1 VVITKI
7 ISTGAFGPETASLDV
22 AIKLKIPYGGFSPK
36 ADDPKLVSRFKLTEQ
51 TFESPLDCAKA
62 NIQISDGTLIFTRG
76 EPDEDIR
83 QLIDYANECEHP
95 IRRIDFLQTSPIQ
108 AVYDIGI
115 WWARHSIDT
124 VHVTGSD
131 DPDLYHE
138 VYESLYSLFVLG
150 MEEAPESGKPSLFR
164 NPIPRTV
171 DVAVQ
176 YLMDELPLKDK
187 VRIANMNADE
197 VEDLHFRLGVFIRNR
212 FGLWEGNPHL
222 LLDCAEDAGQDI
234 QHADEASAVILGR
247 LALELEKT
255 HKLRKV

>member
-1 VVITKI
+1 M
-7 ISTGAFGPETASLDV
+7 D
-22 AIKLKIPYGGFSPK
+22 
-36 ADDPKLVSRFKLTEQ
+36 
-51 TFESPLDCAKA
+51 
-62 NIQISDGTLIFTRG
+62 ISDGTLVFSRG
-76 EPDEDIR
+76 ELDKGL
-83 QLIDYANECEHP
+83 QHLIDYAKESDHP
-95 IRRIDFLQTSPIQ
+95 IRPIDFNQTSPIQ

-115 WWARHSIDT
+115 WWARHSIKT
-124 VHVTGSD
+124 LHVTGSP

-150 MEEAPESGKPSLFR
+150 MEEAPEPERPSLFR

-171 DVAVQ
+171 EVAVQ

-187 VRIANMNADE
+187 VRIANMTADE
-197 VEDLHFRLGVFIRNR
+197 VEDMHFRLGVFIRNR